1 MSQSSET
8 GHLHEV
14 LGPPTAGLGLDLE
27 SLDVSAAGRRRL
39 LRVVV
44 DKDGGVSLDE
54 IADATKAMSATLD
67 GSDAMG
73 ERAYTLEVTS
83 PGVDRPLTMPRHW
96 RRNTER
102 LVAVTLTDGSTVT
115 GRITSTDEDAAVL
128 DVDGAARAVP
138 YADVAK
144 ARVQVEFNRKEA

>member
-1 MSQSSET
+1 MSQHET
-8 GHLHEV
+8 GRLREV
-14 LGPPTAGLGLDLE
+14 LAPPAVALGLDVE
-27 SLDVSAAGRRRL
+27 GVEVSVAGRRRA

-44 DKDGGVSLDE
+44 DKDGGVSLDD

-67 GSDAMG
+67 DSEVMG

-83 PGVDRPLTMPRHW
+83 PGVDRPLTLPRHW
-96 RRNTER
+96 RRNTDR
-102 LVAVTLTDGSTVT
+102 LVAVTLTDGSTLT
-115 GRITSTDEDAAVL
+115 GRITAPDDDAVVL
-128 DVDGAARAVP
+128 AVDGGERTVA

>member
-8 GHLHEV
+8 GRLHEV